1 METEFILALKNHLFF
16 NVDVRSI
23 YLVPNLIDE
32 NVKNNQM
39 HVHLTLLYEVHF
51 GEGIVLNNDNISAIK
66 MTFSL
71 LLLQIIIQVVLNVS
85 IITSLNLSYLSLGTA
100 DE

>member
-39 HVHLTLLYEVHF
+39 HVE
-51 GEGIVLNNDNISAIK
+51 
-66 MTFSL
+66 
-71 LLLQIIIQVVLNVS
+71 QVRY
-85 IITSLNLSYLSLGTA
+85 IDTSLMYF
-100 DE
+100 